1 MSADLT
7 LNDEAINLW
16 RSTFRLNLNVG
27 RKLEITRTVKDMELW
42 KRVLSDWKANKWN
55 PLKIGWQLSE
65 YERRATDECNRTNGG
80 NGQHAQ
86 HGADA
91 EDLSARL
98 PKRRDAGMP
107 SVSEAERT
115 GFRAGSKTLDDV
127 LAEALFRMRTASR
140 LEK

>member
-27 RKLEITRTVKDMELW
+27 RKLEITRTVQDMELW

-65 YERRATDECNRTNGG
+65 YERRATDECKRTNGTAG
-80 NGQHAQ
+80 NQRDSAPTTGAAGLSERSDGQMLRVRE
-86 HGADA
+86 GAGVH
-91 EDLSARL
+91 L
-98 PKRRDAGMP
+98 RRGG
-107 SVSEAERT
+107 ETFEEIFT
-115 GFRAGSKTLDDV
+115 RALRAND
-127 LAEALFRMRTASR
+127 
-140 LEK
+140 